1 MNDDN
6 ERFIILHILG
16 IIPPGRI
23 REKMQMEVGS
33 VLEGKVTGIAPFGA
47 FVELEGGK
55 TGLVHIS
62 EVASEYVNDINEHL
76 KEGQTVKVKIIGM
89 ENGKISLSIK
99 KADENFVDKKEERRR
114 NDKNNRPAR
123 HAAKP
128 YDPKKPPEEFEFAGK
143 RSDMSFDDM
152 LQKFKQDSDE
162 KFQAL
167 KRSNEGKRS
176 GGYKRA
182 Y

>member
-1 MNDDN
+1 
-6 ERFIILHILG
+6 
-16 IIPPGRI
+16 
-23 REKMQMEVGS
+23 MQIEIGAI
-33 VLEGKVTGIAPFGA
+33 LEGKITGIAAFGA

-62 EVASEYVNDINEHL
+62 EIASEYVNDISQYL
-76 KEGQTVKVKIIGM
+76 KEGQIVKVKVIGVDK
-89 ENGKISLSIK
+89 GKISLSIK
-99 KADENFVDKKEERRR
+99 QAEEGGEKKSEKKASKTKKQERRGE
-114 NDKNNRPAR
+114 PAR
-123 HAAKP
+123 
-128 YDPKKPPEEFEFAGK
+128 DPKSPPEEFEFVRK
-143 RSDMSFDDM
+143 KDMSFDDM

-162 KFQAL
+162 KFQDL

>member
-1 MNDDN
+1 
-6 ERFIILHILG
+6 
-16 IIPPGRI
+16 
-23 REKMQMEVGS
+23 MQQIEVGS
-33 VLEGKVTGIAPFGA
+33 VVDGKVTGIAAFGA

-62 EVASEYVNDINEHL
+62 EIASEYVNDISQHL
-76 KEGQTVKVKIIGM
+76 KEGQAVKVKVIGM
-89 ENGKISLSIK
+89 EKGKISLSIK
-99 KADENFVDKKEERRR
+99 QTEAGAGAPKKERRA
-114 NDKNNRPAR
+114 DRPR
-123 HAAKP
+123 RQEKRTKRENG
-128 YDPKKPPEEFEFAGK
+128 PKQPPEEFEFARK
-143 RSDMSFDDM
+143 RKEDMSFDDM

-162 KFQAL
+162 KFQDL

>member
-1 MNDDN
+1 
-6 ERFIILHILG
+6 
-16 IIPPGRI
+16 
-23 REKMQMEVGS
+23 MQIEIGAI
-33 VLEGKVTGIAPFGA
+33 LEGKITGIAAFGA

-62 EVASEYVNDINEHL
+62 EIASEYVNDISQYL
-76 KEGQTVKVKIIGM
+76 KEGQIVKVKAIGV
-89 ENGKISLSIK
+89 EKGKISLSIK
-99 KADENFVDKKEERRR
+99 QAEAGGEKKSEKKAQNYKKRERRSE
-114 NDKNNRPAR
+114 PAR
-123 HAAKP
+123 
-128 YDPKKPPEEFEFAGK
+128 DPKSPPEEFEFVRK
-143 RSDMSFDDM
+143 KDMSFDDM

-162 KFQAL
+162 KFQDL

>member
-1 MNDDN
+1 
-6 ERFIILHILG
+6 
-16 IIPPGRI
+16 
-23 REKMQMEVGS
+23 MQFEVGMI
-33 VLEGKVTGIAPFGA
+33 LDGKVSGLAAFGA
-47 FVELEGGK
+47 FIELPGGK

-62 EVASEYVNDINEHL
+62 EVSNEYVSDVKEHL
-76 KEGQTVKVKIIGM
+76 KEGQEVKVKVIGT

-99 KADENFVDKKEERRR
+99 QTQAPAKKEPREKKERRKNDR
-114 NDKNNRPAR
+114 NEKVQDGGSR
-123 HAAKP
+123 
-128 YDPKKPPEEFEFAGK
+128 KPPEEFVFNK

-162 KFQAL
+162 KFQDL

-176 GGYKRA
+176 GGYKRS

>member
-1 MNDDN
+1 
-6 ERFIILHILG
+6 
-16 IIPPGRI
+16 
-23 REKMQMEVGS
+23 MQIEVGS
-33 VLEGKVTGIAPFGA
+33 VVEGKVTGIAAFGA
-47 FVELEGGK
+47 FVEIEGGK

-62 EVASEYVNDINEHL
+62 EIASEYVSDIKEHL
-76 KEGQTVKVKIIGM
+76 KEGQQVKVKVIGM

-99 KADENFVDKKEERRR
+99 RAAETSDEKKEERRTHR
-114 NDKNNRPAR
+114 QKKSERRSDRGT
-123 HAAKP
+123 
-128 YDPKKPPEEFEFAGK
+128 DVKKPPEEFEFSRKSGE
-143 RSDMSFDDM
+143 MSFDDM